1 MPLTDILRR
10 SIRAI
15 PATSRQQVAAAA
27 TSEADEVFFDLEDS
41 LAPSEKPTARAEL
54 VDAIRD
60 HEWGATTLSYRI
72 NGIDTRWWYEDV
84 IEPLSAVG
92 AAVDSLIIPK
102 VQTPS
107 DVRTVERLVDS
118 LERNVGLDPG
128 EIGLAVQVET
138 ASGMNSVIEIAQASD
153 RLTAM
158 IFGPADYAASIGATV
173 GSEEYPGHYWQYP
186 LSRLAHAAA
195 SAGLSTIGGPHGTD
209 DTAAFRAACRNE
221 HALGYD
227 GKIVIDDAQV
237 AVANEVFA
245 PTADQAARAEEIVD
259 RYQRADPADIAA
271 IDGNVIDKEMY
282 RMAKRV
288 LSKAEKAGV
297 R

>member
-1 MPLTDILRR
+1 MPPTNMLRR
-10 SIRAI
+10 SLLAI
-15 PATSRQQVAAAA
+15 PASSRQQIAEAA
-27 TSEADEVFFDLEDS
+27 TSDADEVFFDLEDS
-41 LAPSEKPTARAEL
+41 LAPSEKPAARAEL
-54 VDAIRD
+54 VAAIRD
-60 HEWGATTLSYRI
+60 HEWDDTALSYRI

-102 VQTPS
+102 VEAAS
-107 DVRTVERLVDS
+107 DVRTVETLVDS
-118 LERNVGLDPG
+118 LERNIGLPGG
-128 EIGLAVQVET
+128 EIGLSVQIET
-138 ASGMNSVIEIAQASD
+138 ARGMNNAVEIAAASD

-173 GSEEYPGHYWQYP
+173 GSDEYPGHYWHYP

-195 SAGLSTIGGPHGTD
+195 GAGLTTIGGPYGTD

-227 GKIVIDDAQV
+227 GKIVIDDKQLD
-237 AVANEVFA
+237 VANEVFA
-245 PTADQAARAEEIVD
+245 PTAEQAARAEEIVE
-259 RYQRADPADIAA
+259 RYQRADQAEIAT

-288 LSKAEKAGV
+288 LSRAEKAGI

>member
-1 MPLTDILRR
+1 MPLGDVLRR
-10 SIRAI
+10 SILAI
-15 PATSRQQVAAAA
+15 PATSRQQVADAAA
-27 TSEADEVFFDLEDS
+27 SEADEVFFDLEDS

-54 VDAIRD
+54 VAAIREYRWD
-60 HEWGATTLSYRI
+60 ETTVSYRI

-84 IEPLSAVG
+84 IEPLSEVG
-92 AAVDSLIIPK
+92 GSVDSLIVPK

-118 LERNVGLDPG
+118 LERNIGLPAG
-128 EIGLAVQVET
+128 EIGLAVQIET
-138 ASGMNSVIEIAQASD
+138 ARGMNNVVEIADSSD

-158 IFGPADYAASIGATV
+158 IFGPADYAASVGATV
-173 GSEEYPGHYWQYP
+173 GSDEYPGHYWQYP

-195 SAGLSTIGGPHGTD
+195 GAGLSTIGGPYGTND
-209 DTAAFRAACRNE
+209 ITAFRTACRNE

-227 GKIVIDDAQV
+227 GQIVIDDEQLD
-237 AVANEVFA
+237 VANEVFA
-245 PTADQAARAEEIVD
+245 PTPEQAARAEEIVD
-259 RYQRADPADIAA
+259 RYQRAEPTEIAA

-288 LSKAEKAGV
+288 LSKAEKAGI